1 MEEGINWVAN
11 QNARKK
17 EVKAS
22 IASFSENEIN
32 KVMGFHKSFP
42 QYKDTPLRSLSNL
55 ANSLGVAGIY
65 VKDESFRFGLNAFK
79 VLGASYAMGRYLS
92 QLLNID
98 IAGLSFEMLNT
109 DEIRAKLGEIT
120 FASTTD
126 GNHGRGVAWAAQQL
140 GQKAVIYMPKG
151 SALIRLENIKA
162 TGAEGYITDMNYDD
176 TVRMTADKAKK
187 NGWVIIQDT
196 AWEGYEDIPTWIMQG
211 YAVMAKEAL
220 AQLIQQGINAPTHVF
235 IQAGVGSLAGSIQG
249 YVASRFG
256 DSRPI
261 TAVVEPNK
269 ADCFYKSAQAGDG
282 HPRNVTG
289 DLDTIMAGLACGE
302 PNPQG
307 WNILWDYCDMF
318 ISCPDYIAAKGM
330 RILGNPLGEDP
341 RVVSGESGAVT
352 AGILFEIL
360 HNKNLK
366 ELKEQLKLGYN
377 STILVFST
385 EGDTDP
391 VNYRKIV
398 WDGE

>member
-17 EVKAS
+17 GVKAS

-32 KVMGFHKSFP
+32 KVISFHKSFP

-55 ANSLGVAGIY
+55 ANSSGVKGIY

-162 TGAEGYITDMNYDD
+162 TGAEGYITAMNYDD

-187 NGWVIIQDT
+187 NGWVVVQDT

-249 YVASRFG
+249 YIASIFG

-366 ELKEQLKLGYN
+366 ELKEQLKLGHD

>member
-1 MEEGINWVAN
+1 
-11 QNARKK
+11 
-17 EVKAS
+17 
-22 IASFSENEIN
+22 
-32 KVMGFHKSFP
+32 
-42 QYKDTPLRSLSNL
+42 
-55 ANSLGVAGIY
+55 
-65 VKDESFRFGLNAFK
+65 
-79 VLGASYAMGRYLS
+79 
-92 QLLNID
+92 
-98 IAGLSFEMLNT
+98 
-109 DEIRAKLGEIT
+109 
-120 FASTTD
+120 
-126 GNHGRGVAWAAQQL
+126 
-140 GQKAVIYMPKG
+140 
-151 SALIRLENIKA
+151 
-162 TGAEGYITDMNYDD
+162 EGY
-176 TVRMTADKAKK
+176 K
-187 NGWVIIQDT
+187 
-196 AWEGYEDIPTWIMQG
+196 DIPTWIMQG

-220 AQLIQQGINAPTHVF
+220 VQLIQQGINAPTHVF

-249 YVASRFG
+249 YITSKFG

-261 TAVVEPNK
+261 IAVVEPNK

-318 ISCPDYIAAKGM
+318 ISCPNYIAAKGM

-366 ELKEQLKLGYN
+366 ELKEQLKLGHD

>member
-261 TAVVEPNK
+261 TVVVEPNK
-269 ADCFYKSAQAGDG
+269 ANCFYKSAQAGDG